1 MKRLLTGLM
10 MGFASLALVAQ
21 SPENFNYQA
30 VLRDNSGSLLQ
41 NQTVTVRVG
50 IYDGNSLSYEEDHS
64 VSTDQYGLVNLKIGD
79 GAVNTGTFSN
89 LDWSQNQYEIKVE
102 VDNGNGFQNLGQ
114 EPLSSVPYAL
124 HSASSDPGAL
134 NDLNDVNASS
144 PSNNEVLKFNGTDW
158 VPGTDNTGGGSAWS
172 SSGNTVYYN
181 AGNVGIGTSSPSES
195 LEVNGNIK
203 LGDTLHFGSAEYM
216 LDAGFNEIGFN
227 GSLIPTAS
235 FGIDLGNS
243 SNYWERSFSEEVY
256 MDEIKD
262 GPAQSNYLDIEPDT
276 LKFGSAEYMFDAGP
290 YEVGFNADL
299 MPLTDNNRD
308 LGGSSDRWDDVY
320 ATNGTIQTSDRR
332 SKKDITDLD
341 YGLEEVMAI
350 RPVKFYWK
358 DKKQDKPKIG
368 VIAQQIQP
376 ILNEVVKTHDWKE
389 AEDGTVQKVKNER
402 LGVYYADMIPVL
414 IKAIQEQQQQIEQ
427 LENQKAEIK
436 ELRKELQSLKSEIQ
450 NLK

>member
-1 MKRLLTGLM
+1 

-181 AGNVGIGTSSPSES
+181 GGTVGIGTSSPSES

-203 LGDTLHFGSAEYM
+203 LGDTLRFGSAEYM
-216 LDAGFNEIGFN
+216 LDAGSNLIGFN
-227 GSLIPTAS
+227 GSLIPTVS
-235 FGIDLGNS
+235 FGIDLGSS
-243 SNYWERSFSEEVY
+243 SNYWDRSYSKEVY
-256 MDEIKD
+256 MNEIKD
-262 GPAQSNYLDIEPDT
+262 GPAQSNSLDIEPDT
-276 LKFGSAEYMFDAGP
+276 LKFGSAEYMFDAGA

-299 MPLTDNNRD
+299 MPLTDGNRD
-308 LGGSSDRWDDVY
+308 LGGPFDRWDDVY

-389 AEDGTVQKVKNER
+389 AEDGTVKKVKNER
-402 LGVYYADMIPVL
+402 LGVYYADIIPVL